1 MDICNSL
8 ENFQEKMNKMFC
20 GIEFIGAYIDDL
32 LITSK
37 GDWSDHFNKL
47 QWVLQKLKD
56 NRLKCNID
64 KSFSEQTQMEYLGF
78 WVTRNGICPVNKKV
92 ESMVNMIPP
101 KNIIQ
106 VRAFVGLVIY
116 YRDMW
121 ARW

>member
-37 GDWSDHFNKL
+37 GDRSDHFNKL

-56 NRLKCNID
+56 NRLKWNMN

-78 WVTRNGICPVNKKV
+78 WVKRNGICPVNKKV